1 MGQKKKQQTAGGSSR
16 KAQKAAEPP
25 AQQKE
30 QAWALLLAAAAIG
43 LVACVLGSQAL
54 WAAAA
59 GGGGVVEY
67 ECGPQG
73 TEHLSDVPAQGLHVL
88 TLLGDGDDGH
98 PPCAGD
104 GAGSASLRV
113 SVDIDGFPSHQPEGA
128 PVLQLRCGSEAEAE
142 QWLLEPVRQIVERDR
157 PALMRRLEA
166 DGTLTGVAAGQLQ
179 EYADVE
185 DVEGWALFTPY
196 GSAVRPTPAAIAAA
210 LGECGTLYVVEGGAF
225 IWPGVR
231 VGHTVSL
238 STGDPHFSDVTL
250 TTVSLM
256 PRVFTINPLLTDA
269 ECDWIVAAGEQEM
282 RTEYQGSTARVDSTK
297 KEGNKKSATGKRTS
311 QQARLPKGGGEV
323 VSRIEARSHRLL
335 RLPES
340 HGEPLQVI
348 RYKEGEKYGNHHDYF
363 DPELYKEQPGILEM
377 IADGDRQR
385 LATLLWYL
393 SVPAAGGET
402 HFPRAG
408 GLSNPPVELPPCA
421 FQHWKDGSGD
431 KHPLRGVKVEP
442 VRGMATLFYS
452 LRPDGQLDPFSLH
465 AGCPPHLPGGTPAD
479 EPAQAEAVG
488 ALTKW
493 ATNKWFWT
501 QPWVPQ
507 TGATSA
513 SECPSHHAIWDDCLG
528 QQASNP
534 PHAAGNGRWKL
545 RPCPA
550 RLRALSVHARPIRYG
565 ARALAVPCAVS

>member
-1 MGQKKKQQTAGGSSR
+1 MAQKKR
-16 KAQKAAEPP
+16 
-25 AQQKE
+25 QQKE
-30 QAWALLLAAAAIG
+30 EEKGSRRRKEAEAEEGGRPPPPPRQQGWALVAAAAAATAVAAG
-43 LVACVLGSQAL
+43 LAAWVLGTQTL
-54 WAAAA
+54 WGAEPGA
-59 GGGGVVEY
+59 GL

-88 TLLGDGDDGH
+88 TLLGGDDAAG
-98 PPCAGD
+98 PPCAAG
-104 GAGSASLRV
+104 GSASLRV
-113 SVDIDGFPSHQPEGA
+113 SVDIDGFRSLRPEGA
-128 PVLQLRCGSEAEAE
+128 PALELRCDAASAEE
-142 QWLLEPVRQIVERDR
+142 WLLEPVRQIVERDR
-157 PALMRRLEA
+157 PALMRHLAA
-166 DGTLTGVAAGQLQ
+166 DGTLTRVAVEELE

-196 GSAVRPTPAAIAAA
+196 GSAVRPTPAAIASA

-225 IWPGVR
+225 VWPGVR

-238 STGDPHFSDVTL
+238 STGDPQFSDVTL

-269 ECDWIVAAGEQEM
+269 ECDWIIAAGEQEM
-282 RTEYQGSTARVDSTK
+282 RTEYQGSTARVDTTK
-297 KEGNKKSATGKRTS
+297 KDGDKKSATGKRTS

-363 DPELYKEQPGILEM
+363 DPGLYKEQPGILKM

-421 FQHWKDGSGD
+421 FQHWKDGGGE

-465 AGCPPHLPGGTPAD
+465 AGCPPHVPGGTPAHPD
-479 EPAQAEAVG
+479 GERSLQQAEVA

-513 SECPSHHAIWDDCLG
+513 SE
-528 QQASNP
+528 
-534 PHAAGNGRWKL
+534 
-545 RPCPA
+545 
-550 RLRALSVHARPIRYG
+550 
-565 ARALAVPCAVS
+565 